1 MKKLVKF
8 GVFPIIFI
16 LITGLLFAGGETETK
31 KTVETSIPMIGM
43 VTDVGGLGDGSF
55 NDGCYAGMK
64 QAEEE
69 GIAKINVVE
78 SKQMTD
84 YVPNLSGLG
93 EDGAKLVFAVGFLMN
108 DAVIEA
114 ATNNPDT
121 MYAGIDLW
129 FDPSTVPANL
139 KGITW
144 KEQEAGYLAGIVA
157 GLMTKE
163 YASSSNKLN
172 NDNVIGAVLGMD
184 IPPVERYFVGYYMGA
199 KSVNP
204 DIKVLSVVT
213 GTFADQAKGKEATY
227 AMVDTGAD
235 IVFGIAGLTGLGMI
249 NAAQEKGILAIGADV
264 DQNSLAPDT
273 VLTSALKGTTTATY
287 LTIKDL
293 SESNFQGGSNSV
305 YGLKEGAIDI
315 APFHG
320 FDSIVPAEVKNA
332 VKQAKKKIISGEIV
346 VPSTRKEAGL

>member
-1 MKKLVKF
+1 MRRSVEFRAFFVILV
-8 GVFPIIFI
+8 
-16 LITGLLFAGGETETK
+16 LMAGLLFAGGQTDTDESSMLL
-31 KTVETSIPMIGM
+31 VGM

-64 QAEEE
+64 QSEDE
-69 GIAKINVVE
+69 GLAKVIIVE

-93 EDGAKLVFAVGFLMN
+93 EDGASLVFAVGFLMY

-114 ATNNPDT
+114 AAQNPDT

-129 FDPSTVPANL
+129 FDPSTAPANIR
-139 KGITW
+139 GITW
-144 KEQEAGYLAGIVA
+144 KEQEAGYLAGVVA
-157 GLMTKE
+157 GLMTKK
-163 YASSSNKLN
+163 YASVTDKLN
-172 NDNVIGAVLGMD
+172 NANVIGAVLGMD

-204 DIKVLSVVT
+204 DIEVLSVVT

-227 AMVDTGAD
+227 AMVESGAD
-235 IVFGIAGLTGLGMI
+235 IVIGIAGLTGLGMI
-249 NAAQEKGILAIGADV
+249 NAAKEKGILAIGADV
-264 DQNSLAPDT
+264 DQNGLAPDT

-293 SESNFQGGSNSV
+293 NEGNFQGGSNGV

-315 APFHG
+315 ASFHG
-320 FDSIVPAEVKNA
+320 FDSIVPAEVKDA
-332 VKQAKKKIISGEIV
+332 IEEAKRKIISGEIV
-346 VPSTRKEAGL
+346 VPSTRVEAGL

>member
-1 MKKLVKF
+1 MRRSIKFRVFCVILV
-8 GVFPIIFI
+8 
-16 LITGLLFAGGETETK
+16 LSTGLLFAGGQAD
-31 KTVETSIPMIGM
+31 TVKSSIPLVGM

-55 NDGCYAGMK
+55 NDGCFAGMK
-64 QAEEE
+64 QAEKE

-144 KEQEAGYLAGIVA
+144 KEQEAGYLAGVVA
-157 GLMTKE
+157 GLMTKK
-163 YASSSNKLN
+163 YASVSDKLN
-172 NDNVIGAVLGMD
+172 NENVIGAVLGMD
-184 IPPVERYFVGYYMGA
+184 IPPVERYFVGFYMGA

-204 DIKVLSVVT
+204 DVEVRSVVT

-227 AMVDTGAD
+227 AMVESGAD
-235 IVFGIAGLTGLGMI
+235 IVIGIAGLTGLGMI
-249 NAAQEKGILAIGADV
+249 NAATEKGILAIGADI

-287 LTIKDL
+287 LTIKDF
-293 SESNFQGGSNSV
+293 SEGNFQGGSNST

-320 FDSIVPAEVKNA
+320 FDSIVPAEVKDA
-332 VKQAKKKIISGEIV
+332 VKEAKRKIISGEIV